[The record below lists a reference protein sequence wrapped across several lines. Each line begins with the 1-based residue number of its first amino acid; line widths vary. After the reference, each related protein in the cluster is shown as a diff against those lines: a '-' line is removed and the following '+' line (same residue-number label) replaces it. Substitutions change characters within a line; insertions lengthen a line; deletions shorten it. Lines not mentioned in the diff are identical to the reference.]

1 MPVARRGA
9 IHAWG
14 SVGLVRVATF
24 NILHGQRVLGPPPD
38 SLVPT
43 RATSDSAG
51 APGAA
56 IGPDEVADPGA
67 LAAAIGELAP
77 DVLGMQE
84 VDAHQ
89 ERSGGVD
96 QSVVAAHAMGLDD
109 SPGHRR
115 FVPSLHGTPGH
126 RDDFTHLDSGQQDKA
141 DAGLHPDDGPMY
153 GVALVTRVPAVA
165 WHRTTFPPAKVS
177 LPLLVPARPRP
188 RVMRVPDE
196 PRAAVAAVLQSP
208 GGLLTVATVH
218 LSFVPGFNVWQLR
231 KLREWLAPLPRPLVL
246 MGDFNLPGA
255 LPGRI
260 TGWTQVV
267 DLPTY
272 PSFGPKVRFD
282 HILLDGFSA
291 DVEDNVRASVKVHR
305 LPVSDHCA
313 VTAEIPV

>member
-1 MPVARRGA
+1 M
-9 IHAWG
+9 
-14 SVGLVRVATF
+14 RVATF
-24 NILHGQRVLGPPPD
+24 NILHGQRVLGPPPE
-38 SLVPT
+38 SLVP
-43 RATSDSAG
+43 AQAMPDSAG

-56 IGPDEVADPGA
+56 IGPTEVADPGA
-67 LAAAIGELAP
+67 LAAAIGALAP

-96 QSVVAAHAMGLDD
+96 QSVVAAHAMGLDA
-109 SPGHRR
+109 SPSHRR

-126 RDDFTHLDSGQQDKA
+126 RDNFTHLDPDQQEKA

-153 GVALVTRVPAVA
+153 GVALVTRMPAVE

-196 PRAAVAAVLQSP
+196 PRAAVAAVIPTS
-208 GGLLTVATVH
+208 GGVMTVATVH

-231 KLREWLAPLPRPLVL
+231 KLRDWLAPLPRPLVL

-260 TGWTQVV
+260 TGWPQVV
-267 DLPTY
+267 ELPTY

-282 HILLDGFSA
+282 HILLDGFTP
-291 DVEDNVRASVKVHR
+291 ETEEQVRASVQVHR

>member
-1 MPVARRGA
+1 
-9 IHAWG
+9 
-14 SVGLVRVATF
+14 
-24 NILHGQRVLGPPPD
+24 
-38 SLVPT
+38 
-43 RATSDSAG
+43 
-51 APGAA
+51 
-56 IGPDEVADPGA
+56 VADPGA
-67 LAAAIGELAP
+67 LAAAIGELSP

-89 ERSGGVD
+89 DRSGGVD
-96 QSVVAAHAMGLDD
+96 QSVVAAHAMGLDS
-109 SPGHRR
+109 SPRHRR

-126 RDDFTHLDSGQQDKA
+126 RDNFSHLDEAQQNKA
-141 DAGLHPDDGPMY
+141 DGGLHPDDGPMY
-153 GVALVTRVPAVA
+153 GVALVTRVPALA

-188 RVMRVPDE
+188 RVMSVPDE
-196 PRAAVAAVLQSP
+196 PRAAVAAVIET
-208 GGLLTVATVH
+208 GGGVMTIATVH
-218 LSFVPGFNVWQLR
+218 LSFVPGFNAWQLR

-246 MGDFNLPGA
+246 MGDFNLPGG

-282 HILLDGFSA
+282 HILLDGFA
-291 DVEDNVRASVKVHR
+291 PDVVQAVRATVKVHR

-313 VTAEIPV
+313 VTAEIPDGNWTGG